1 MSGMNFV
8 GLFVLNGKKRH
19 SFFPMCVT
27 FFINAEIL
35 YQLECFSR
43 FFPIMKMPTKN
54 SSGFTACCHFKVL
67 VNLNFERVTC

>member
-8 GLFVLNGKKRH
+8 GLFVLNGKKKT
-19 SFFPMCVT
+19 FNFLPMCVT
-27 FFINAEIL
+27 SFINAEVGMFL
-35 YQLECFSR
+35 R